1 MANHNDEKIMGL
13 KAQIQ
18 EKKDKLKV
26 KKRFV
31 PVTNCSLELD
41 GVRYNLQAT
50 PKEKLTD
57 LLIRLNAYRM
67 SAEKLC
73 VSQTY
78 LVSGFILDD
87 WITDILSRLEILSY
101 REEESKLQALEF
113 KLHDLLSVD
122 KKVELEISDIESL
135 LK

>member
-18 EKKDKLKV
+18 EKKNNLTKR
-26 KKRFV
+26 KRFV

-50 PKEKLTD
+50 PKEKLMD

-73 VSQTY
+73 ISQTY

-101 REEESKLQALEF
+101 REEEGKLQALEV